1 MKIQVEQSCPQCG
14 GSVTLSVEDRLLT
27 CPYCQVK
34 SFLQVAGA
42 FRYALPNRVRAE
54 KQGQI
59 LYAPYLRFKG
69 NIFTVSEAGIA
80 YKVLDTTQDG
90 CPQPGLPPSLGL
102 RPQAMK
108 LVRISQETRGRFLPL
123 AVNLQKV
130 LEKAAR
136 IHALSHK
143 ESHKEDEVL
152 YHRAYIGETLSYIY
166 LPLLPREDGLF
177 DAVLGEPLAH
187 ADPAALQALNS
198 TPFRPHW
205 QMQFLATLCPR
216 CGWTLDGEGDCL
228 VLTCS
233 NCDTAWIIGKNGL
246 TQTPCT
252 IFPGP
257 SDTALYLPFWR
268 IRVNLPAVEIQ
279 SFADFIRRTNQ
290 PLVPRKE
297 WEQQP
302 MQFWIP
308 AFKLRPKIF
317 LRTARQATISQW
329 RLTREGQ
336 EKEMRVV
343 PNMYP
348 VTLPLS
354 EARQSLKLILA
365 ESATNKRKIYPHLPY
380 VRPEVIS
387 TSLVFLP
394 FRDRHHDW
402 VQIPGGTVIAKS
414 VLHFGRAL

>member
-1 MKIQVEQSCPQCG
+1 MNIQVEQPCPQCG

-27 CPYCQVK
+27 CPYCGVK
-34 SFLQVAGA
+34 SFLQISGA
-42 FRYALPNRVRAE
+42 FRYALPNKVKPE
-54 KQGQI
+54 KQDRI

-69 NIFTVSEAGIA
+69 NIFTVNASGISS
-80 YKVLDTTQDG
+80 KVLDTTQDA

-108 LVRISQETRGRFLPL
+108 LVRIHNETKGRFLPL
-123 AVNLQKV
+123 AVNIQKV

-136 IHALSHK
+136 LQSLSRK
-143 ESHKEDEVL
+143 GDESL

-166 LPLLPREDGLF
+166 LPLLPREDGVF
-177 DAVLGEPLAH
+177 DAVLGEPLPH
-187 ADPAALQALNS
+187 ADASAVQALKS
-198 TPFRPHW
+198 SLFQPDW
-205 QMQFLATLCPR
+205 QMKFLATLCPR
-216 CGWTLDGEGDCL
+216 CGWNLDGEGDCL

-233 NCDTAWIIGKNGL
+233 NCDTAWRIGKNGL
-246 TQTPCT
+246 SHTPCSM
-252 IFPGP
+252 FPGP
-257 SDTALYLPFWR
+257 PDTALYLPFWR
-268 IRVNLPAVEIQ
+268 MSVNLPAVKIQ
-279 SFADFIRRTNQ
+279 SFADFIRKTNQ

-297 WEQQP
+297 WEKQT

-317 LRTARQATISQW
+317 LRTAKQTTISQW
-329 RLTREGQ
+329 RLTQEQQ
-336 EKEMRVV
+336 EKEMRIV

-354 EARQSLKLILA
+354 EAKQSLKLVLA
-365 ESATNKRKIYPHLPY
+365 DSATNKRTIYPHLPSL
-380 VRPEVIS
+380 RPEVIS
-387 TSLVFLP
+387 SSLVFLP
-394 FRDRHHDW
+394 FKDRHHDW

>member
-1 MKIQVEQSCPQCG
+1 MNIQVEQPCPQCG
-14 GSVTLSVEDRLLT
+14 GSVTLSVEDRLLS
-27 CPYCQVK
+27 CPYCGVK
-34 SFLQVAGA
+34 NFLQISGA
-42 FRYALPNRVRAE
+42 FRYALPNRVTPV
-54 KQGQI
+54 KQDRI
-59 LYAPYLRFKG
+59 IYVPYLRFKG
-69 NIFTVSEAGIA
+69 NIFTVSQSGIS
-80 YKVLDTTQDG
+80 YKVLDTTQDA

-108 LVRISQETRGRFLPL
+108 LVRVHNETKGRFLPL
-123 AVNLQKV
+123 AVNIQKI

-136 IHALSHK
+136 IQSLSQK
-143 ESHKEDEVL
+143 GDDPL

-187 ADPAALQALNS
+187 ADASAVQALKS
-198 TPFRPHW
+198 TSFQPNW
-205 QMQFLATLCPR
+205 QMKFLATLCPR
-216 CGWTLDGEGDCL
+216 CGWNLDGEADCL

-233 NCDTAWIIGKNGL
+233 NCNTAWRIGKKGL
-246 TQTPCT
+246 SLIACT

-268 IRVNLPAVEIQ
+268 LSVNLPAVEIQ

-297 WEQQP
+297 WEKQA

-317 LRTARQATISQW
+317 LRTAKQATVSQW
-329 RLTREGQ
+329 RLTGEAQ
-336 EKEMRVV
+336 EKEMRIV

-354 EARQSLKLILA
+354 EAKQSLKIVLA
-365 ESATNKRKIYPHLPY
+365 DSATNKRTVYPHLPH
-380 VRPEVIS
+380 VRPEFIS
-387 TSLVFLP
+387 SSLVFLP
-394 FRDRHHDW
+394 FKDRHHDW
-402 VQIPGGTVIAKS
+402 VQTPGGTVIAKS
-414 VLHFGRAL
+414 VLHFGRVL